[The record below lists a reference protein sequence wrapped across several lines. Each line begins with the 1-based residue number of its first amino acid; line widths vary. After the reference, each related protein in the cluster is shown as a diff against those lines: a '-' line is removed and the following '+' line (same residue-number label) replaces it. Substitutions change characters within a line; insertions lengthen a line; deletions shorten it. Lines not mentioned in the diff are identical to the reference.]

1 MGNLA
6 TVVNCFHQPQA
17 AWTSEDVIFQ
27 GYGVVAMSILNRIRR
42 SVSNRKSDVF
52 LRADFKAFGSQSQVG
67 RALNQLQS
75 QGTLVKLGVGV
86 YAKAKP
92 SVLSGKPIPIKP
104 LEVLAPKVLKMF
116 GVQVGESRQTREYNA
131 GRSAQVPTGVVFSI
145 GQRRI
150 RRKLGF
156 NGQHVR
162 YERT

>member
-1 MGNLA
+1 
-6 TVVNCFHQPQA
+6 
-17 AWTSEDVIFQ
+17 
-27 GYGVVAMSILNRIRR
+27 MSILNRIRR